1 MKLIIGALDDARIEM
16 AERKGIGHP
25 DTICDEIA
33 EHISIALSRYYLE
46 HFGAVMHHNVDKAL
60 MVGGQSQPVYGGGK
74 VLKPISLIIAGRATR
89 QVGDKVVPVEEIAAE
104 TAKKWLNQHIRHL
117 DVSKDV
123 QITAHI
129 RPGSADLV
137 ELFNRF
143 GRGEMPLANDTS
155 FGAGYY
161 PLTPLEQTIIGIEE
175 LLNHPE
181 TKKQL
186 PFIGEDIKVMGVKD
200 GDKNHYTIAAAI
212 VDRYVS
218 DVQDYVSKIKQTETH
233 LRSHLPLHDAALY
246 INTADDYARESI
258 YLTVT
263 GASAESGDDGQV
275 GRGNRI
281 NGLITPYQPMSL
293 EAAAGKNP
301 VSHVGKI
308 YNYFAMNL
316 SRAIV
321 EQGFADAA
329 QVFVVSQIG
338 KPIDEPQILHLRLQ
352 NRQAEVRQIE
362 TLARERLAGIASF
375 WKTIVNSPAANRQNR
390 TEYPAK

>member
-1 MKLIIGALDDARIEM
+1 MNLIIGALDDTRVEM

-89 QVGDKVVPVEEIAAE
+89 QVGDKVVPVEEIASE

-161 PLTPLEQTIIGIEE
+161 PLTPIEQTIIGIEE

-321 EQGFADAA
+321 EQGFAGAA

-375 WKTIVNSPAANRQNR
+375 WKSVVS
-390 TEYPAK
+390 

>member
-1 MKLIIGALDDARIEM
+1 MHLLIGNLDDTRIEM
-16 AERKGIGHP
+16 AERKGTGHP

-33 EHISIALSRYYLE
+33 EHISVALCRYYLE

-60 MVGGQSQPVYGGGK
+60 LVGGQSQPAFGGGK
-74 VLKPISLIIAGRATR
+74 VLKPISLIIAGRATH
-89 QVGDKVVPVEEIAAE
+89 QVGDKTVPVAEIAAE
-104 TAKKWLNQHIRHL
+104 TAKNWLARHIRHL
-117 DVSKDV
+117 DAPKDV
-123 QITAHI
+123 QITPNI
-129 RPGSADLV
+129 RPGSPDLV

-143 GRGEMPLANDTS
+143 GRGETPLANDTS

-161 PLTPLEQTIIGIEE
+161 PLTPLEQTIIRIEE
-175 LLNHPE
+175 LLNSPA

-218 DVQDYVSKIKQTETH
+218 NVPDYVSKIKQTERY
-233 LRSHLPLHDAALY
+233 LRAQLPLDDAVLY

-263 GASAESGDDGQV
+263 GTSAESGDDGQV

-281 NGLITPYQPMSL
+281 NGLIAPYQPMSL

-338 KPIDEPQILHLRLQ
+338 KPIDEPQLLQIRLQ
-352 NRQAEVRQIE
+352 NMQAEESQVAA
-362 TLARERLAGIASF
+362 LAQERLSGIKAYWRS
-375 WKTIVNSPAANRQNR
+375 VVA
-390 TEYPAK
+390 